1 MDFNKAAL
9 EMHETHHGKVGIV
22 SKVEVK
28 NRDQLATAYTPG
40 VAEPCRKIKE
50 NPDDVYKYTFK
61 GNMVAVVSN
70 GTAVLGLGDIGPEA
84 GLPVMEGKAVL
95 FKEFGGVDAF
105 PICIDAHDAASVIAA
120 CKAIAPTFGGINLE
134 DIKSP
139 ECFEIEETLERE
151 LDIHSSRSVVE
162 QPDKRTLVADTDTG
176 AELKRQIAELERLLR
191 AYRTGEI
198 AEGAN

>member
-70 GTAVLGLGDIGPEA
+70 GTAVLDR
-84 GLPVMEGKAVL
+84 
-95 FKEFGGVDAF
+95 
-105 PICIDAHDAASVIAA
+105 
-120 CKAIAPTFGGINLE
+120 
-134 DIKSP
+134 KS
-139 ECFEIEETLERE
+139 TRLNSSHT
-151 LDIHSSRSVVE
+151 DSSRMPSS
-162 QPDKRTLVADTDTG
+162 A
-176 AELKRQIAELERLLR
+176 
-191 AYRTGEI
+191 
-198 AEGAN
+198 

>member
-1 MDFNKAAL
+1 MDYNKAAL
-9 EMHETHHGKVGIV
+9 EMHETHHGKVGIT

-28 NRDQLATAYTPG
+28 TRDDLSTAYTPG

-95 FKEFGGVDAF
+95 FKEFGGVDAS
-105 PICIDAHDAASVIAA
+105 PSASM
-120 CKAIAPTFGGINLE
+120 PTM
-134 DIKSP
+134 P
-139 ECFEIEETLERE
+139 
-151 LDIHSSRSVVE
+151 
-162 QPDKRTLVADTDTG
+162 PA
-176 AELKRQIAELERLLR
+176 
-191 AYRTGEI
+191 
-198 AEGAN
+198 

>member
-1 MDFNKAAL
+1 MDYNKAAL
-9 EMHETHHGKVGIV
+9 EMHETHHGKVGIT

-28 NRDQLATAYTPG
+28 TRDDLSTAYTPG

-120 CKAIAPTFGGINLE
+120 CKAIAPTLAVSIWR
-134 DIKSP
+134 ISRAP
-139 ECFEIEETLERE
+139 
-151 LDIHSSRSVVE
+151 SASRS
-162 QPDKRTLVADTDTG
+162 KRRWSGSWIFPCSTMTSTAPPSW
-176 AELKRQIAELERLLR
+176 
-191 AYRTGEI
+191 
-198 AEGAN
+198 